1 MKIRNGF
8 VSNGSSSSFIVE
20 VDKFN
25 YETKKRERVISESQE
40 NFLVGNSWKY
50 THIRSPSSL
59 LTIANY
65 ENGIPDC
72 DPKDGDANF
81 FGANLGY
88 WVACNEDEVIDML
101 TKERIPFIASCHY
114 GHYTVIFD
122 GKVMYELQNYGHHA
136 EMYGIDIFERWGND
150 IPKEAITKV
159 TFEEEKNEEKD

>member
-8 VSNGSSSSFIVE
+8 VSNSSSSSFIVK
-20 VDKFN
+20 VDDFN
-25 YETKKRERVISESQE
+25 YNTKQKERIITPEQE
-40 NFLVGNSWKY
+40 QFLVGNHWKY

-65 ENGIPDC
+65 ENGILDC

-88 WVACNEDEVIDML
+88 WVTCNEDEVIDML
-101 TKERIPFIASCHY
+101 TKERIPFTASCHY

-122 GKVMYELQNYGHHA
+122 GKEMYELQNYGNWA
-136 EMYGIDIFERWGND
+136 EMYGINKYDRYGKK
-150 IPKEAITKV
+150 IPKNAVTKITFV
-159 TFEEEKNEEKD
+159 EKKDEEKD